1 MPSLS
6 FAPPSLCAPLLL
18 SPPPTVTD
26 LDVPP
31 LFRSRF
37 VLGGYRPVGQPWQHY
52 LLSLL
57 QLHNDSLTVWTPL
70 LAAAMV
76 SLRFLMFA
84 VLGGGG
90 VLGFRLQG
98 PEGQGLSADVS
109 SLPLV
114 LYMFSALAYLGCS
127 AAAHLLQPHSE
138 RAHYSLF
145 FLNNVGGAIYLYS
158 CALALH
164 LYSSDAAW
172 TQSFLGKIFLPA
184 AAVLSWTS
192 CTASCYV
199 KVHSGWTCT
208 FHRKLYSLTTIFVI
222 SPIFHRLATHSWTS
236 SPTASLH
243 LLQVALLL
251 NSLIY
256 VVLSLLSAF
265 FFSCSSPERFSPGSF
280 DVLGHSRQLFHV
292 LLSLCTVV
300 QQEALFRDFLW
311 RRPALPRLFGA
322 ERLLLACTSFLWLTS
337 CCSVAALA
345 LRSRVQNRTSTAAE
359 A

>member
-1 MPSLS
+1 MSLCWSSAYLSRCSPGRRCSTLAISVFICLAGPVHLS

-18 SPPPTVTD
+18 SLPPTVTH

-37 VLGGYRPVGQPWQHY
+37 VLGGYRQVGQPWQRY

-57 QLHNDSLTVWTPL
+57 QLHNDSLTVWSPL
-70 LAAAMV
+70 LAAAVV
-76 SLRFLMFA
+76 SLRFLMF
-84 VLGGGG
+84 
-90 VLGFRLQG
+90 
-98 PEGQGLSADVS
+98 GLSADVS

-114 LYMFSALAYLGCS
+114 FYVFSALAYLGCS

-145 FLNNVGGAIYLYS
+145 FLNNVGGAIYLGTS
-158 CALALH
+158 GAFLLSGGRTHGIRCCWEAL
-164 LYSSDAAW
+164 
-172 TQSFLGKIFLPA
+172 
-184 AAVLSWTS
+184 LSWTS
-192 CTASCYV
+192 CAASCYV

-208 FHRKLYSLTTIFVI
+208 FHRKLYSLTTISVI
-222 SPIFHRLATHSWTS
+222 SPILHRLATHSWTS
-236 SPTASLH
+236 SPTPSLH
-243 LLQVALLL
+243 LLQVA
-251 NSLIY
+251 
-256 VVLSLLSAF
+256 LSLLSAF

-280 DVLGHSRQLFHV
+280 DFLGHSRQLFHV

-311 RRPALPRLFGA
+311 RRPALARLFGA

-337 CCSVAALA
+337 CCGVAALA
-345 LRSRVQNRTSTAAE
+345 LRSRLQNRTSTAAE

>member
-18 SPPPTVTD
+18 SLPPTVTH

-37 VLGGYRPVGQPWQHY
+37 VLGGYRQVGQPWQRY

-57 QLHNDSLTVWTPL
+57 QLHNDSLTVWSPL
-70 LAAAMV
+70 LAAAVV

-84 VLGGGG
+84 VLAGGG

-114 LYMFSALAYLGCS
+114 LYVFSALAYLGCS

-192 CTASCYV
+192 CAASCYV
-199 KVHSGWTCT
+199 KVRSGWTCT
-208 FHRKLYSLTTIFVI
+208 FHRKLYSLTTISSI

-236 SPTASLH
+236 SPTPSLH
-243 LLQVALLL
+243 LLQVA
-251 NSLIY
+251 
-256 VVLSLLSAF
+256 LSLLSAF
-265 FFSCSSPERFSPGSF
+265 FFSCSSPERLSPGSF
-280 DVLGHSRQLFHV
+280 DFLGHSRQLFHV

-311 RRPALPRLFGA
+311 RRPALARLFGA

-337 CCSVAALA
+337 CCGMAALA
-345 LRSRVQNRTSTAAE
+345 LRSRLQNRTSTAAE

>member
-1 MPSLS
+1 RSAFLQGENPALTLLS

-18 SPPPTVTD
+18 SLPPTVTH

-37 VLGGYRPVGQPWQHY
+37 VLGGYRQVGQPWQRY

-57 QLHNDSLTVWTPL
+57 QLHNDSLTVWSPL
-70 LAAAMV
+70 LAAAVV

-84 VLGGGG
+84 
-90 VLGFRLQG
+90 
-98 PEGQGLSADVS
+98 GLSADVS

-114 LYMFSALAYLGCS
+114 FYVFSALAYLGCS

-172 TQSFLGKIFLPA
+172 TQSFLGKVGAIFLPA
-184 AAVLSWTS
+184 AALLSWTS
-192 CTASCYV
+192 CAASCYV

-208 FHRKLYSLTTIFVI
+208 FHRKLYSLTTISVI
-222 SPIFHRLATHSWTS
+222 SPILHRLATHSWTS
-236 SPTASLH
+236 SPTPSLH
-243 LLQVALLL
+243 LLQVVA
-251 NSLIY
+251 
-256 VVLSLLSAF
+256 LSLLSAF

-280 DVLGHSRQLFHV
+280 DFLGHSRQLFHV

-311 RRPALPRLFGA
+311 RRPALARLFGA

-337 CCSVAALA
+337 CCGVAALA
-345 LRSRVQNRTSTAAE
+345 LRSRLQNRTSTAAE